1 MAESVLII
9 GAGIAGLATG
19 CYAQMNGYRSQIF
32 EMHAIPGGV
41 CTAWKRKG
49 YTFDGC
55 IHHLAGSKPSSRLYH
70 VWQELGAMPRPMF
83 YPEELV
89 SVKAPD
95 GQRVTLYYDPDRL
108 EDHLKAIAP
117 ADASAV
123 NVYTQAI
130 RAFAAV
136 DLMDGSVATTRD
148 YLKLLPNLPHLLK
161 WFKMPMSGLGQHFR
175 TPFLSRAMPFTQY
188 NALDTPVAL
197 HLNMLQQCSVQNY
210 GWPVGGSLKFA
221 QDIADRY
228 QALGGAIHYR
238 ARVVKI
244 LVEDDRAVGVCLS
257 DGTEHR
263 ADVVVSTAYG
273 HTTIFEMLDAQ
284 YTGKAI
290 RSYYNR
296 PVDLIEMGLLVS
308 LGVNR
313 DLSSEPHALVL
324 LLEEPTQIAD
334 RVRDRLALEL
344 CSHDPSLAPTGKG
357 VLRVFLKTSY
367 RYWKDLS
374 QDRKHYREV
383 KQCVTEIVIDL
394 LAARFP
400 GLKQQVEVID
410 VATPVTTERYTGN
423 AHSFRVSFA
432 QLILGMITGNGLSKT
447 LPGLKNFYMAGQ
459 WAGAPGLPQVV
470 GMGRNVVRTLC
481 KREGKPFVIVHC

>member
-1 MAESVLII
+1 MAKSVLVI

-55 IHHLAGSKPSSRLYH
+55 MHHLAGSKPSSKLYR
-70 VWQELGAMPRPMF
+70 VWQELGAMPRPMR
-83 YPEELV
+83 YPAELV
-89 SVKAPD
+89 SVQAPD
-95 GQRVTLYYDPDRL
+95 GQQVTLYHDPDRL
-108 EDHLKAIAP
+108 EEHLKTIAP
-117 ADASAV
+117 ADALAID
-123 NVYTQAI
+123 VYTEAI
-130 RAFAAV
+130 RKFVAV
-136 DLMDGSVATTRD
+136 DLLDGSVATTRD
-148 YLKLLPNLPHLLK
+148 YFKLLPHLPHLLK
-161 WFKMPMSGLGQHFR
+161 WFKMPMSGLGQHFG
-175 TPFLSRAMPFTQY
+175 TPFLSRVMPFTQY

-238 ARVVKI
+238 ARVAKI
-244 LVEDDRAVGVCLS
+244 LVEDDKAVGVRLT

-273 HTTIFEMLDAQ
+273 HTTIFGMLDAQ
-284 YTGKAI
+284 YTGKTI
-290 RSYYNR
+290 RNYYDR
-296 PVDLIEMGLLVS
+296 PTDLVDMGLLVS
-308 LGVNR
+308 LGINR

-324 LLEEPTQIAD
+324 LLEKPTQIAD
-334 RVRDRLALEL
+334 QVRDRLALEL
-344 CSHDPSLAPTGKG
+344 SSHDPSLAPTGKSA
-357 VLRVFLKTSY
+357 LRVFFKTSY

-374 QDRKHYREV
+374 QDRKLYSEV
-383 KQCVTEIVIDL
+383 KQRVAETVIDL

-400 GLKQQVEVID
+400 GLKQQVDIID
-410 VATPVTTERYTGN
+410 VATPITTERYTGN
-423 AHSFRVSFA
+423 AHSFQVNFA
-432 QLILGMITGNGLSKT
+432 QLITGMFTGNGLSKT

-459 WAGAPGLPQVV
+459 WAGTPGLPQVA
-470 GMGRNVVRTLC
+470 GMGRNVIRTLC
-481 KREGKPFVIVHC
+481 KREGKPFVTIHC